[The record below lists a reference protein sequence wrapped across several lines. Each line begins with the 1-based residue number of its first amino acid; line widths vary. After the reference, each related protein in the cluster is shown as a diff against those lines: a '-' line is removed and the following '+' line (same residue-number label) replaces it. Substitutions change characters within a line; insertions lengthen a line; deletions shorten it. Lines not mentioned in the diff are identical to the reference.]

1 MAESI
6 KAEDIEQS
14 ARLVETG
21 RDLLESLKGIH
32 ARYLEVRR
40 LTFNEVEYRLCRG
53 DTDGFLED
61 WEGQLKDIDADL
73 FDDERELKEVEDEV
87 EEVKREHK
95 ALLAVHNEFIRIKT
109 ILMEGVK

>member
-21 RDLLESLKGIH
+21 RDLLKSLKEIR

-73 FDDERELKEVEDEV
+73 FEDEREIQELKNEVDEV
-87 EEVKREHK
+87 EREHK
-95 ALLAVHNEFIRIKT
+95 ALLMVQSELKRIKT
-109 ILMEGVK
+109 IIGDTK